1 MGGSVV
7 VCGNAESQS
16 VGPATLSTTLKR
28 RVVCWSKVDCV
39 TPEEYMGD
47 VIGDLNS
54 RRGAIVE
61 LGERGNVKTIQV
73 MRFC

>member
-1 MGGSVV
+1 
-7 VCGNAESQS
+7 
-16 VGPATLSTTLKR
+16 
-28 RVVCWSKVDCV
+28 
-39 TPEEYMGD
+39 MGD